1 MAPLDI
7 KVLCNTLICPKGTY
21 VWGLS
26 KPDNLFYVRILSPSL
41 NVIHLKRETPNMIS
55 LGLYQNN
62 WPVPKISWGPGGQT
76 LQIIFLIKKSQII
89 LTIEGSMSQISV
101 IPCNIVPTLLIG
113 TKTYREIVFLE
124 LQNISVVPIF
134 ELLE

>member
-7 KVLCNTLICPKGTY
+7 KVPCNTLICPKGTY

-76 LQIIFLIKKSQII
+76 LQIIFLIKKSHHFNNRGIN
-89 LTIEGSMSQISV
+89 V
-101 IPCNIVPTLLIG
+101 PNICYSLQYCSNTAYWYKNLQG
-113 TKTYREIVFLE
+113 NSFLRTSKYKCCSY
-124 LQNISVVPIF
+124 L
-134 ELLE
+134 

>member
-1 MAPLDI
+1 
-7 KVLCNTLICPKGTY
+7 
-21 VWGLS
+21 
-26 KPDNLFYVRILSPSL
+26 
-41 NVIHLKRETPNMIS
+41 
-55 LGLYQNN
+55 
-62 WPVPKISWGPGGQT
+62 
-76 LQIIFLIKKSQII
+76 
-89 LTIEGSMSQISV
+89 MSQISV